1 MSVNSLPDDR
11 KPVSGGKNA
20 LAFSEGLKAL
30 HQEIMFLQMEL
41 VRGENLVM
49 PQYFLLKYIGMH
61 GPQHLSTMAG
71 FLKVS
76 NPTVTGLTDTLE
88 SQGWVRRQP
97 DPNDR
102 RGTLIMLTEKSHELF
117 SRMEK
122 YQMKLMDRMLEGT
135 DELRLNELG
144 QILSGLALKVR
155 KVVMEN
161 TDRKGKD
168 IL

>member
-1 MSVNSLPDDR
+1 MSANNSPDGQ
-11 KPVSGGKNA
+11 KPFSSGKNA

-30 HQEIMFLQMEL
+30 HQEIIFLQMEL

-49 PQYFLLKYIGMH
+49 PQYFLLKYISMH

-144 QILSGLALKVR
+144 KILSGLALKVR

>member
-1 MSVNSLPDDR
+1 MSAKNSLDYR
-11 KPVSGGKNA
+11 KPNSRGKNA

-41 VRGENLVM
+41 IRGENLVM
-49 PQYFLLKYIGMH
+49 PQYFLLRYISMH
-61 GPQHLSTMAG
+61 GPQHLSSMAG

-88 SQGWVRRQP
+88 SQGWVKRQP

-102 RGTLIMLTEKSHELF
+102 RGTLIMLTEKSLELF
-117 SRMEK
+117 SRMEE
-122 YQMKLMDRMLEGT
+122 YQMKLMDSILEGT
-135 DELRLNELG
+135 DESRLNELG
-144 QILSGLALKVR
+144 QILSGLAVKVR

>member
-1 MSVNSLPDDR
+1 MSAKNSLDYR
-11 KPVSGGKNA
+11 KPNSRGKNA

-41 VRGENLVM
+41 IRGENLVM
-49 PQYFLLKYIGMH
+49 PQYFLLRYISMH
-61 GPQHLSTMAG
+61 DPQHLSSMAG

-88 SQGWVRRQP
+88 SQGWVKRQP

-102 RGTLIMLTEKSHELF
+102 RGTLILLTEKSLELF
-117 SRMEK
+117 SRMEE
-122 YQMKLMDRMLEGT
+122 YQMKLMDNILEGT
-135 DELRLNELG
+135 DESRLNELG
-144 QILSGLALKVR
+144 QILSGLAVKVR